1 MIFGITFNTN
11 TIIVYYLRYIMKQL
25 LFRDVSD
32 KHNPKIIAEMQQDDS
47 DIIPK
52 VGEKMSFHVDK
63 LSDFEYNGSYAKMC
77 VPRTFDVKSVKWWIK
92 GIDSATLEY
101 GGSSLGS
108 IEIELVHDGTEVSN

>member
-1 MIFGITFNTN
+1 
-11 TIIVYYLRYIMKQL
+11 MKQL
-25 LFRDVSD
+25 LFRDVTD
-32 KHNPKIIAEMQQDDS
+32 RRNPKIVAEMQQDDS

-77 VPRTFDVKSVKWWIK
+77 VPRTFDVTSVNWWIK

>member
-1 MIFGITFNTN
+1 
-11 TIIVYYLRYIMKQL
+11 MKQL
-25 LFRDVSD
+25 LFRDVTD
-32 KHNPKIIAEMQQDDS
+32 KHNPKIIAEIQQDDS

-77 VPRTFDVKSVKWWIK
+77 VPRTFDVKSVKWWIG

-101 GGSSLGS
+101 GRASLSS
-108 IEIELVHDGTEVSN
+108 IDIELVHDGTEVSN